1 MKTLACVA
9 AVAALLAA
17 TPAAGV
23 ELAPDESPAALMMAA
38 EAVAEA
44 RDEALPVL
52 EEKEIEPGSYWW
64 SREAPS
70 SGAVEVRI
78 SLADQLAFVYRGGEL
93 IGVASVSTGKE
104 GKDTPPGIF
113 PILEKKTF
121 HRSRKYDD
129 APMPFMQRL
138 DNFGIALHAGANPGY
153 PASHGCIRLP
163 SGFAKKLFAITR
175 VGDRVTVA

>member
-23 ELAPDESPAALMMAA
+23 ELAPDESPAALMVAA
-38 EAVAEA
+38 DAVAEA
-44 RDEALPVL
+44 LDAAAPVL
-52 EEKEIEPGSYWW
+52 EKEGLEPGSYWW
-64 SREAPS
+64 NDDAPS

-78 SLADQLAFVYRGGEL
+78 SIADQLAFVYRGGEL
-93 IGVASVSTGKE
+93 IGVASVSTGKA